1 MAARWPARQ
10 EVAASRAKLSRG
22 RIRTPI
28 PRAKLHDSVSCFKPL
43 REVAERRRRMRP
55 TQGQSTQVSAVV
67 WIANATFSSLFSNQV
82 LSIQT
87 RPNGCEVVLDER
99 RDHRPQ
105 RATNNFTQQI

>member
-1 MAARWPARQ
+1 
-10 EVAASRAKLSRG
+10 
-22 RIRTPI
+22 
-28 PRAKLHDSVSCFKPL
+28 
-43 REVAERRRRMRP
+43 MRP

-105 RATNNFTQQI
+105 RATNNFTQQIFDTLGLYHGGPPEEGILVSYLGATSAARSAFCRSNWSYGYRTEA